1 MTVRLLML
9 VTLLALAAWLVPGQG
24 NDDERRLA
32 VPPED
37 LIAVELASVGMVPM
51 TGAPVVL
58 LREPD
63 SGSVVP
69 IFIGPNEARAIIAAQ
84 RAIEMPRPMTH
95 DLATALIAGLGGTL
109 ERVIVDELRDGTYYG
124 ALEVSRPDDDAVL
137 IDTRPS
143 DGLALA
149 ARTGAAILVAPDV
162 LEAGADIPFEGL
174 GGDEDVVTALG
185 ITVMQPGDDLRAALD
200 LPEGPGVLV
209 SAAVG
214 LAALSGIEPGAFIT
228 RINDSAVAS
237 PLDFLDQINATPR
250 GEKAVLEFQLGD
262 QTRTV
267 ELDVDVPA
275 VAPRRERRDSL

>member
-1 MTVRLLML
+1 MTARLLIL
-9 VTLLALAAWLVPGQG
+9 VILFALAAWLVPGQSD
-24 NDDERRLA
+24 DDERRLA
-32 VPPED
+32 VPAEA

-58 LREPD
+58 LREPE
-63 SGSVVP
+63 SGSIVP
-69 IFIGPNEARAIIAAQ
+69 IFIGPNEAQAIIAAQ

-95 DLATALIAGLGGTL
+95 DLATTLIAALGGTL

-124 ALEVSRPDDDAVL
+124 ALEVARPDDDTLL
-137 IDTRPS
+137 IDSRPS
-143 DGLALA
+143 DALALA
-149 ARTGAAILVAPDV
+149 VRAGAAIFVAPDV

-174 GGDEDVVTALG
+174 GGGDDVVTALG
-185 ITVMQPGDDLRAALD
+185 ITVMQPGDDLRSALD

-228 RINDSAVAS
+228 RINDNAVAS
-237 PLDFLDQINATPR
+237 PLEFLDQINATPR

-262 QTRTV
+262 ESRTV

-275 VAPRRERRDSL
+275 VAPRQERRDSL